1 MIKKLV
7 ILLIVCFINISSALA
22 ITEPQKYTILD
33 DFYKAMEKFKGS
45 NVSVAYEE
53 FSQIV
58 NISPKDNDYIN
69 IVLTGKLS
77 DIGFYSLA
85 NRSRAKIVD
94 FEIAQTPLKN
104 IDEIYYQT
112 SKIEPE
118 DEIYLGECFSDI
130 TYNNMSKEIATDLT
144 ANYQIR
150 EKYDYAE
157 YLIAL
162 AWYKSGN
169 LEYAN
174 NHINDA
180 IERNPKNVSYKYLYA
195 KILADEGQ
203 KDKAF
208 KVAENIKKSVIM
220 TNFYAKKYKEI
231 EEYILY
237 KNTKDEKLKKYHL
250 ACYYYYRDDYLRSLK
265 SVPII
270 NDKNNKENSMIYAL
284 ISQNYVALKEYEK
297 ASSNAQKSYRLNKKN
312 PNALLLLGDLAY
324 QKEDYRGALK
334 YYKDAMKYDKTT
346 YYADTKTAKA
356 SLKLGRTSK
365 ANEILE
371 KVLKNSSDNYEA
383 YYLEALIEKYKELA
397 YLKKSIG
404 LNSEFADG
412 WLELANY
419 ERTKANYKLAQLYL
433 NNAYNLDQNNYRYYY
448 YQGLL
453 YKDLKDKENAKYY
466 FQKCKSLNPKFT
478 EVQKELKR

>member
-45 NVSVAYEE
+45 NVSVAYED
-53 FSQIV
+53 FSQILKA
-58 NISPKDNDYIN
+58 SPEDNDYIN
-69 IVLTGKLS
+69 IILAGKLS
-77 DIGFYSLA
+77 DIGLYSLA
-85 NRSRAKIVD
+85 NKARVKIKD
-94 FEIAQTPLKN
+94 KEISQTPLKN
-104 IDEIYYQT
+104 IDEIYSQT
-112 SKIEPE
+112 SAIEPE
-118 DEIYLGECFSDI
+118 DEIYLSECFSDL
-130 TYNNMSKEIATDLT
+130 TYNNMSKEVATDLT
-144 ANYQIR
+144 ANFQIR

-157 YLIAL
+157 YLTAL

-169 LEYAN
+169 LEQASE
-174 NHINDA
+174 HINEA
-180 IERNPKNVSYKYLYA
+180 ISRNPKNVSYKYLYA

-208 KVAENIKKSVIM
+208 KIAENIKKSVIM
-220 TNFYAKKYKEI
+220 TDFYAKKYKEI

-237 KNTKDEKLKKYHL
+237 KNVKDEKLKKYHL

-265 SVPII
+265 SIPTT
-270 NDKNNKENSMIYAL
+270 NDKENKENSMIYAL

-297 ASSNAQKSYRLNKKN
+297 ALSNAQKSYKLNKKN
-312 PNALLLLGDLAY
+312 PNALILLGDLAY

-334 YYKDAMKYDKTT
+334 YYKDASKYDKTT
-346 YYADTKTAKA
+346 YYADVKTAKA
-356 SLKLGRTSK
+356 SLKLGRNSK
-365 ANEILE
+365 AKEILE
-371 KVLKNSSDNYEA
+371 KVLKNSSDSYEA
-383 YYLEALIEKYKELA
+383 YYLEASLEKYKELT

-412 WLELANY
+412 WLELANC
-419 ERTKANYKLAQLYL
+419 ERKKSNYKLAQVFL
-433 NNAYNLDQNNYRYYY
+433 NNAYNLDQNNYKYYY

-453 YKDLKDKENAKYY
+453 YKNLKDKENAVYY
-466 FQKCKSLNPKFT
+466 FKKCKSLNPKFT

>member
-1 MIKKLV
+1 M
-7 ILLIVCFINISSALA
+7 
-22 ITEPQKYTILD
+22 
-33 DFYKAMEKFKGS
+33 
-45 NVSVAYEE
+45 
-53 FSQIV
+53 
-58 NISPKDNDYIN
+58 
-69 IVLTGKLS
+69 
-77 DIGFYSLA
+77 
-85 NRSRAKIVD
+85 
-94 FEIAQTPLKN
+94 
-104 IDEIYYQT
+104 
-112 SKIEPE
+112 
-118 DEIYLGECFSDI
+118 
-130 TYNNMSKEIATDLT
+130 
-144 ANYQIR
+144 
-150 EKYDYAE
+150 
-157 YLIAL
+157 
-162 AWYKSGN
+162 
-169 LEYAN
+169 
-174 NHINDA
+174 
-180 IERNPKNVSYKYLYA
+180 
-195 KILADEGQ
+195 
-203 KDKAF
+203 
-208 KVAENIKKSVIM
+208 
-220 TNFYAKKYKEI
+220 
-231 EEYILY
+231 
-237 KNTKDEKLKKYHL
+237 